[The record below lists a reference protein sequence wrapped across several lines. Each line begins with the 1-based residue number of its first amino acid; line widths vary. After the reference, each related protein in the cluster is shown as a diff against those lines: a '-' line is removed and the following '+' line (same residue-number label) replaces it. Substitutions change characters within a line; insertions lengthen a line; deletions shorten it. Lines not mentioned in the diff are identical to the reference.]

1 MSEVVRVE
9 KIYKSF
15 KKNQEEVKAL
25 FNINLSFETGKM
37 YAIIGPNGS
46 GKSTLLKII
55 GTISTQD
62 NGKVTICNQ
71 DISNLNSNEL
81 SNIRANKIGFI
92 FQDFKLDNYLTAI
105 ENVMLPMLIDKK
117 IDKQQ
122 RVDKAKELLDLVGL
136 NNRDNHFPKELSQ
149 GEQQRVAIARSLAN
163 DPQIILADE
172 PTGNIDAD
180 SEILI
185 FELLKEIS
193 KQGKCV
199 IVISHSLEIKNY
211 ADKIIHISK
220 GIIKGD

>member
-1 MSEVVRVE
+1 
-9 KIYKSF
+9 
-15 KKNQEEVKAL
+15 
-25 FNINLSFETGKM
+25 
-37 YAIIGPNGS
+37 
-46 GKSTLLKII
+46 
-55 GTISTQD
+55 
-62 NGKVTICNQ
+62 
-71 DISNLNSNEL
+71 
-81 SNIRANKIGFI
+81 
-92 FQDFKLDNYLTAI
+92 LTAI

-185 FELLKEIS
+185 FEP
-193 KQGKCV
+193 
-199 IVISHSLEIKNY
+199 
-211 ADKIIHISK
+211 
-220 GIIKGD
+220 

>member
-9 KIYKSF
+9 EIYKSF

-55 GTISTQD
+55 GTISKPD

-105 ENVMLPMLIDKK
+105 ENVMLPMLIEKK
-117 IDKQQ
+117 LDKQQ

-199 IVISHSLEIKNY
+199 IVISHSSEIKNY